1 MSFGGRGKVGS
12 GLRGAGQALAAAA
25 HVHGGKFC
33 DMPTVTLTCAL
44 RRTVMFVDEAG
55 QQVSEKRLQL
65 VQG

>member
-1 MSFGGRGKVGS
+1 M
-12 GLRGAGQALAAAA
+12 
-25 HVHGGKFC
+25 HGGKFW

>member
-1 MSFGGRGKVGS
+1 MQVRPWLQQLVAW
-12 GLRGAGQALAAAA
+12 RMCTGQVWDL
-25 HVHGGKFC
+25 
-33 DMPTVTLTCAL
+33 PTLPLTCAL